1 MGGPQYQLGFWRE
14 TKPTG
19 APGKCEA
26 ICGGDWLTQCW
37 ARRPDTICH
46 RRAGE
51 RGSLSPGGKACGAG
65 ALTPAGRGR
74 GTSLLKAGEGT
85 PLPFTCLSRPGPRG
99 IPGAQP
105 RQERPPA
112 WPPSPGRSQAHSEM
126 ARQCPASVRPMS
138 WTRTTHPRTS
148 PPPGELV
155 RRLDFSS
162 KLMQML
168 FTAVFRELLPSSTF
182 WVGTGQG
189 QGVGGGF
196 RGWRPRRPCAP
207 GLGGREEGR
216 LFPAPLCL
224 VYPVL
229 IMFHSF
235 FNRFLF
241 FSIFFLFSY
250 LFLFLVFTEA
260 PFLSVSSSPHPLL
273 PVPTFEHTVTVGF
286 MCQLI

>member
-1 MGGPQYQLGFWRE
+1 
-14 TKPTG
+14 
-19 APGKCEA
+19 
-26 ICGGDWLTQCW
+26 
-37 ARRPDTICH
+37 
-46 RRAGE
+46 
-51 RGSLSPGGKACGAG
+51 
-65 ALTPAGRGR
+65 
-74 GTSLLKAGEGT
+74 
-85 PLPFTCLSRPGPRG
+85 
-99 IPGAQP
+99 
-105 RQERPPA
+105 
-112 WPPSPGRSQAHSEM
+112 
-126 ARQCPASVRPMS
+126 
-138 WTRTTHPRTS
+138 
-148 PPPGELV
+148 
-155 RRLDFSS
+155 
-162 KLMQML
+162 ML
-168 FTAVFRELLPSSTF
+168 FTAVFRELLPSSTL

-224 VYPVL
+224 VYPVP
-229 IMFHSF
+229 ITFHSF

-273 PVPTFEHTVTVGF
+273 PVLTFEHTVTVGF